1 MLKPRFFPL
10 IFKQVVRQRTRSI
23 LTVCGV
29 AIAMFLFSSVQ
40 AMQSGAEQVTKRSA
54 NETALIVF
62 RKDRYCPM
70 ASRMPQYYGDRIE
83 KLGGVVSVV
92 PVKIQVT
99 NCRTSLDVVTFR
111 GVPEDE
117 FLDEYGKQFE
127 IIEGSIE
134 QWKSRTDAVLLG
146 ETLARRR
153 GLRAGDSFSAA
164 GINVYVAGV
173 VRSNDPQHANS
184 AYSHLPFLQE
194 ATGVKQGGYV
204 TQFNVRVDDP
214 TQLDA
219 VAAAIDA
226 EFHSDPDPTQ
236 TRSERAFVAAAA
248 TDVLEIV
255 GFTRWLGWA
264 CLAAVL
270 GLVANAI
277 VLAVQDRVREHAVL
291 QTLGYRSGLLA
302 RLIVGEGILLSL
314 IGGAVGTIGAAL
326 LLRWLRLTVSVD
338 AVNIPIA
345 TDPSVFATGLVI
357 SVLLGVLAGLW
368 PAWRASRAPIV
379 ESFRA
384 V

>member
-1 MLKPRFFPL
+1 MLKPRFIPL
-10 IFKQVVRQRTRSI
+10 VIKQVVRQRTRSI

-40 AMQSGAEQVTKRSA
+40 AMQSGAEQVTQRSA

-70 ASRMPQYYGDRIE
+70 ASRMPQYYADRIE
-83 KLGGVVSVV
+83 KLDGVASVV

-117 FLDEYGKQFE
+117 FLDEYGKQFD
-127 IIEGSIE
+127 IIEGAFE

-153 GLRAGDSFSAA
+153 GLRTGDSFSAA

-194 ATGVKQGGYV
+194 ATGAKQGGYV
-204 TQFNVRVDDP
+204 TQFNVRVNDP
-214 TQLDA
+214 TRLDS
-219 VAAAIDA
+219 VAAAIDE

-291 QTLGYRSGLLA
+291 QTLGFRSGLLA
-302 RLIVGEGILLSL
+302 RLIIAEGILLSL
-314 IGGAVGTIGAAL
+314 FGGAVGTVGAAL

-338 AVNIPIA
+338 AVNIPVA
-345 TDPSVFATGLVI
+345 THPGVFVSGLVI
-357 SVLLGVLAGLW
+357 SALLGVLAGLW